1 VEDLAE
7 TRGMTSRHLSRLFA
21 EHAGVIVGG
30 RDDPIREQDLPKT
43 MPRTLRP
50 YRYLKVR
57 EEDRENPHLVR
68 ERVRCGKTL
77 VWQPRND
84 RMPQPSGSASRAPG
98 RYQGRSALVWGK
110 ALTIS

>member
-1 VEDLAE
+1 
-7 TRGMTSRHLSRLFA
+7 
-21 EHAGVIVGG
+21 
-30 RDDPIREQDLPKT
+30 

-77 VWQPRND
+77 VWQPRNY
-84 RMPQPSGSASRAPG
+84 RMPQPSGSACRA
-98 RYQGRSALVWGK
+98 RAVTKAVLRSFGVK
-110 ALTIS
+110 P

>member
-1 VEDLAE
+1 
-7 TRGMTSRHLSRLFA
+7 
-21 EHAGVIVGG
+21 
-30 RDDPIREQDLPKT
+30 

-57 EEDRENPHLVR
+57 EEDRDNPHLVR

-77 VWQPRND
+77 VWQPRNY
-84 RMPQPSGSASRAPG
+84 RMPQPSGGVSRPG

-110 ALTIS
+110 ALATS